1 MRVILINSTEFNN
14 HHGCE
19 LVSAQIK
26 KFLQLYKIELI
37 NECYNFETYFQIIE
51 KVKNS
56 KFDIAL
62 VNGEGT
68 MHDCQEQSISLLNVS
83 EYINL
88 YLKKKIIL
96 FNASVENMDK
106 EIHKFKNFYKI
117 YVRDFDS
124 YNYLKSKKYKS
135 KFNSDMLITY
145 QIEKNLKKKTQ
156 KNSKDIEKNILINDS
171 VNVSLTKN
179 LIEFSK
185 KKKLFFLTI
194 RTSPRL
200 KIWLANCSIKSK
212 IRNTFYL
219 LVFFFY
225 KIFRFVVIK
234 NYQFTDLFQYYENNT
249 KKYLCKILSSEFVI
263 TARYHQLILCLVLN
277 RPFFALDS
285 ITSKNSSLLNDLG
298 MSKRKINKNYLN
310 NIQVADL
317 PDFSKR
323 EIKNINIYKKKSIE
337 KIKHMFLEFK
347 KIKI

>member
-88 YLKKKIIL
+88 HLKKKIIL

-145 QIEKNLKKKTQ
+145 QIEKNLKKK
-156 KNSKDIEKNILINDS
+156 NSKK
-171 VNVSLTKN
+171 
-179 LIEFSK
+179 F
-185 KKKLFFLTI
+185 
-194 RTSPRL
+194 
-200 KIWLANCSIKSK
+200 
-212 IRNTFYL
+212 
-219 LVFFFY
+219 
-225 KIFRFVVIK
+225 
-234 NYQFTDLFQYYENNT
+234 
-249 KKYLCKILSSEFVI
+249 
-263 TARYHQLILCLVLN
+263 
-277 RPFFALDS
+277 
-285 ITSKNSSLLNDLG
+285 
-298 MSKRKINKNYLN
+298 
-310 NIQVADL
+310 
-317 PDFSKR
+317 
-323 EIKNINIYKKKSIE
+323 
-337 KIKHMFLEFK
+337 
-347 KIKI
+347 